1 MGAPTDFTGS
11 PSTTVAIILALSGLG
26 TGLGSAWLNKRPG
39 RRRTEPSSAGKDLLS
54 AHSRIDVMEQN
65 AAEKNAADRERDRR
79 LDRIEITFDVSN
91 EETDRRLN
99 RLEDRP

>member
-1 MGAPTDFTGS
+1 
-11 PSTTVAIILALSGLG
+11 
-26 TGLGSAWLNKRPG
+26 
-39 RRRTEPSSAGKDLLS
+39 
-54 AHSRIDVMEQN
+54 MEQN